1 MNGAGSPAVAAV
13 AEVPSVLPWLTGAW
27 VRSARTYGGGP
38 PSECSDVVWVQV
50 GPWFADFRL
59 PRPGASS
66 THPYD
71 RARAFSGVLDVRH
84 AEGTT
89 ATVEWHHDLDTDHAD
104 DGPGDAA
111 PDAGTLALGGGL
123 LIETGEGYV
132 EWWSRPAGTLERPT
146 GPIGRAA
153 PSDEWVAEHL
163 DAAGAVDARMV
174 CADGMAAAV
183 WGAGGAWCDRT
194 SGWAPTR
201 LTGAPCPFELSAVA
215 DAAARRAPLPDGW
228 RRMEAP

>member
-1 MNGAGSPAVAAV
+1 MSGTVSPAAV

-38 PSECSDVVWVQV
+38 PTECSDVVWVQV

-89 ATVEWHHDLDTDHAD
+89 ATVEWHHDLDTDRAD
-104 DGPGDAA
+104 SGPGDAG
-111 PDAGTLALGGGL
+111 PDAGTLVLGGGL

-132 EWWSRPAGTLERPT
+132 EWWSRPAGSPERLT
-146 GPIGRAA
+146 GPPR
-153 PSDEWVAEHL
+153 EWVAEHL

-174 CADGMAAAV
+174 SADGMAAAV
-183 WGAGGAWCDRT
+183 WGTGGAWCDET

-215 DAAARRAPLPDGW
+215 AAAVRRAPLPDGW
-228 RRMEAP
+228 RRQEAP